1 MNFFKKILGQKN
13 FNNKTAINI
22 KKINFNHDAGKIFAA
37 ISEYSEKS
45 EVRYVGGC
53 IRKILNNEEI
63 DDIDLATNLKPD
75 ETINALKSSQINF
88 YESGIEH
95 GTITANIN
103 GKNFEITSLRKD
115 VSTDGRHANVEFS
128 ESWHEDASRRDFTIN
143 SIYADLD
150 GNLYDPFNGKEDLEK
165 KIIKFIGNAEKR
177 IKEDYLRILRY
188 IRFSLNY
195 SNLTHQDSVKK
206 IIKQNI
212 SGISKISSERL
223 LSELKKIFNSNGILK
238 LHSDKFSLEIIQII
252 FPQLKNLNILKKL
265 NRYVENHNFQKDFIL
280 LIAILI
286 IDDTDNCEYFLY
298 KFKISNEDKK
308 RIMFIKNFYSKPLEK
323 NFFSEKNLWKV
334 LYNDGKKSLMDLI
347 NFSIIRSK
355 KDDDKKLIKLK
366 DFFNNQSPPIFP
378 IKARE
383 LIGKYNLKEGRE
395 LGQKLRQI
403 ENLWI
408 ENDFKIQQKDIEK
421 IVTT

>member
-1 MNFFKKILGQKN
+1 MNFFKNILGQKN
-13 FNNKTAINI
+13 INNKTAINI
-22 KKINFNHDAGKIFAA
+22 KKINFNTDVGKIFAA

-75 ETINALKSSQINF
+75 ETINALKNNQINF
-88 YESGIEH
+88 YETGIDH

-103 GKNFEITSLRKD
+103 GKDFEITSLRRD

-128 ESWHEDASRRDFTIN
+128 ESWYEDASRRDFTIN
-143 SIYADLD
+143 SIYSDLN

-308 RIMFIKNFYSKPLEK
+308 RIMFIKNFHSKPLEK

-347 NFSIIRSK
+347 NFSILRSK

-366 DFFNNQSPPIFP
+366 DFFNNQSPPVFP

-395 LGQKLRQI
+395 LGQKLKQI

>member
-1 MNFFKKILGQKN
+1 MNFLKNILRQKN
-13 FNNKTAINI
+13 INNKTAINI
-22 KKINFNHDAGKIFAA
+22 KKINFNTDVGKIFAA

-88 YESGIEH
+88 YETGIDH

-103 GKNFEITSLRKD
+103 GKDFEITSLRKD

-150 GNLYDPFNGKEDLEK
+150 GNLYDPFNGKEDLKK
-165 KIIKFIGNAEKR
+165 KIIKFIGNTETR

-252 FPQLKNLNILKKL
+252 FPQLKNINTLKKL

-347 NFSIIRSK
+347 NFSILRSK

-403 ENLWI
+403 ENLCI

>member
-1 MNFFKKILGQKN
+1 MNFLKNILRQKN
-13 FNNKTAINI
+13 INNKTAINI
-22 KKINFNHDAGKIFAA
+22 KKINFNTDVGKIFAA

-88 YESGIEH
+88 YETGIDH

-103 GKNFEITSLRKD
+103 GKDFEITSLRKD

-128 ESWHEDASRRDFTIN
+128 ESWYEDASRRDFTIN
-143 SIYADLD
+143 SIYSDLN

-252 FPQLKNLNILKKL
+252 FPQLKNINILKKL
-265 NRYVENHNFQKDFIL
+265 NRYVENHNFQKDFIF

-308 RIMFIKNFYSKPLEK
+308 RIMFIKNFYSKSLEK

-347 NFSIIRSK
+347 NFTILRSK

-421 IVTT
+421 IATT

>member
-1 MNFFKKILGQKN
+1 MNFLKNILRQKN
-13 FNNKTAINI
+13 INNKTAINI
-22 KKINFNHDAGKIFAA
+22 KKINFNTDVGKIFAA

-88 YESGIEH
+88 YETGIDH

-103 GKNFEITSLRKD
+103 GKDFEITSLRKD

-143 SIYADLD
+143 SIYSDLN

-252 FPQLKNLNILKKL
+252 FPQLKNINILKKL
-265 NRYVENHNFQKDFIL
+265 NRYVENHNFQKDFIF

-308 RIMFIKNFYSKPLEK
+308 RIMFIKNFYSKSLEK

-347 NFSIIRSK
+347 NFTILRSK

-421 IVTT
+421 IATT

>member
-1 MNFFKKILGQKN
+1 MNFFKNIFGQKKI
-13 FNNKTAINI
+13 NNKTAINI
-22 KKINFNHDAGKIFAA
+22 KKINFNTDVGKIFAA

-75 ETINALKSSQINF
+75 ETINALKNNQINF
-88 YESGIEH
+88 YETGIDH

-103 GKNFEITSLRKD
+103 GKDFEITSLRRD

-128 ESWHEDASRRDFTIN
+128 ESWYEDASRRDFTIN
-143 SIYADLD
+143 SIYSDLN

-165 KIIKFIGNAEKR
+165 KIIKFIGDPEKR

-195 SNLTHQDSVKK
+195 SNLNHQDSVKK

-238 LHSDKFSLEIIQII
+238 LHSDNFSLEIIQII

-308 RIMFIKNFYSKPLEK
+308 RIMFIKNFHSKPAEK

-347 NFSIIRSK
+347 NFSILRSK

-395 LGQKLRQI
+395 LGQKLKQI

>member
-1 MNFFKKILGQKN
+1 MNFFKNILRQKN
-13 FNNKTAINI
+13 INNKTAINI
-22 KKINFNHDAGKIFAA
+22 KKINFNTDVGKIFTS

-63 DDIDLATNLKPD
+63 DDIDLATNLKPN
-75 ETINALKSSQINF
+75 EIINALKKSQINF
-88 YESGIEH
+88 YETGLDH

-115 VSTDGRHANVEFS
+115 VSTDGRHANVEFC

-165 KIIKFIGNAEKR
+165 KIIKFIGDPEKR

-195 SNLTHQDSVKK
+195 SNLIHLDSVKK

-212 SGISKISSERL
+212 NGISKISSERL

-252 FPQLKNLNILKKL
+252 FPQLKNLKILKKL
-265 NRYVENHNFQKDFIL
+265 NKYMENDNFQKDFIL

-286 IDDTDNCEYFLY
+286 IDESDNCEYFLY

-308 RIMFIKNFYSKPLEK
+308 RIIFIKNFYSKPLEK

-334 LYNDGKKSLMDLI
+334 LYNNGKKSLMDLI
-347 NFSIIRSK
+347 DFSILRSK
-355 KDDDKKLIKLK
+355 KDDDKKLIKLRG
-366 DFFNNQSPPIFP
+366 FFNNQSPPIFP
-378 IKARE
+378 VKAVE

>member
-1 MNFFKKILGQKN
+1 MNFFKNILGQKN
-13 FNNKTAINI
+13 INNKIAINI
-22 KKINFNHDAGKIFAA
+22 KKINFNTDVGKIFSA

-53 IRKILNNEEI
+53 IRKILNNEEV

-75 ETINALKSSQINF
+75 EIINALKNNQINY
-88 YESGIEH
+88 YETGIDH

-103 GKNFEITSLRKD
+103 GKDFEITSLRKD

-143 SIYADLD
+143 SIYSDLD

-165 KIIKFIGNAEKR
+165 KIIKFIGDAEKR

-252 FPQLKNLNILKKL
+252 FPQLKNINILKKL
-265 NRYVENHNFQKDFIL
+265 NRFVENHNFQKDFIL

-308 RIMFIKNFYSKPLEK
+308 RIMFIKNFYSKPPEK

-347 NFSIIRSK
+347 NFSILRSK

-366 DFFNNQSPPIFP
+366 DFFNNQSPPVFP

-395 LGQKLRQI
+395 LGQKLRKI

>member
-1 MNFFKKILGQKN
+1 MNFLKNILRQKN
-13 FNNKTAINI
+13 IKNKTAINI
-22 KKINFNHDAGKIFAA
+22 KKINFNTDVGKIFAA

-88 YESGIEH
+88 YETGIDH

-103 GKNFEITSLRKD
+103 GKDFEITSLRKD

-143 SIYADLD
+143 SIYSDLN

-252 FPQLKNLNILKKL
+252 FPQLKNINILKKL

-308 RIMFIKNFYSKPLEK
+308 RIMFIKNFYSKSLEK

-347 NFSIIRSK
+347 NFSILRSK

>member
-1 MNFFKKILGQKN
+1 M
-13 FNNKTAINI
+13 
-22 KKINFNHDAGKIFAA
+22 
-37 ISEYSEKS
+37 
-45 EVRYVGGC
+45 
-53 IRKILNNEEI
+53 
-63 DDIDLATNLKPD
+63 
-75 ETINALKSSQINF
+75 
-88 YESGIEH
+88 
-95 GTITANIN
+95 
-103 GKNFEITSLRKD
+103 
-115 VSTDGRHANVEFS
+115 
-128 ESWHEDASRRDFTIN
+128 
-143 SIYADLD
+143 
-150 GNLYDPFNGKEDLEK
+150 
-165 KIIKFIGNAEKR
+165 
-177 IKEDYLRILRY
+177 
-188 IRFSLNY
+188 
-195 SNLTHQDSVKK
+195 THQDSVKK

-252 FPQLKNLNILKKL
+252 FPQLKNINILKKL
-265 NRYVENHNFQKDFIL
+265 NRYVENHNFQKDFIF

-308 RIMFIKNFYSKPLEK
+308 RIMFIKNFYSKSLEK

-347 NFSIIRSK
+347 NFSILRSK

-366 DFFNNQSPPIFP
+366 GFFNNQSPPIFP

>member
-1 MNFFKKILGQKN
+1 MNFFKNILGQKN
-13 FNNKTAINI
+13 INNKTAINI
-22 KKINFNHDAGKIFAA
+22 KKINFNTDVGKIFSA

-53 IRKILNNEEI
+53 IRKILNNEEV

-75 ETINALKSSQINF
+75 ETINALKNNQINY
-88 YESGIEH
+88 YETGIDH

-103 GKNFEITSLRKD
+103 GKDFEITSLRKD

-128 ESWHEDASRRDFTIN
+128 ESWYEDASRRDFTIN
-143 SIYADLD
+143 SIYSDLN

-165 KIIKFIGNAEKR
+165 KIIKFIGDAEKR

-252 FPQLKNLNILKKL
+252 FPQLKNINILKKL
-265 NRYVENHNFQKDFIL
+265 NRYVENHNFQKDFIF

-308 RIMFIKNFYSKPLEK
+308 RIMFIKNFYSKSLEK

-347 NFSIIRSK
+347 NFTILRSK

-421 IVTT
+421 IATT

>member
-1 MNFFKKILGQKN
+1 MNFFKNIFGQKKI
-13 FNNKTAINI
+13 NNKTAINI
-22 KKINFNHDAGKIFAA
+22 KKINFNTDVGKIFAA

-75 ETINALKSSQINF
+75 ETINALKNNQINF
-88 YESGIEH
+88 YETGIEH

-103 GKNFEITSLRKD
+103 GKDFEITSLRKD

-128 ESWHEDASRRDFTIN
+128 ESWYEDASRRDFTIN
-143 SIYADLD
+143 SIYSDLN

-347 NFSIIRSK
+347 NFSILRSK

-395 LGQKLRQI
+395 LGQKLKQI

>member
-1 MNFFKKILGQKN
+1 MNFFKNILGQKN
-13 FNNKTAINI
+13 INNKTAINI
-22 KKINFNHDAGKIFAA
+22 KKINFNTDVGKIFAA

-88 YESGIEH
+88 YETGIDH

-103 GKNFEITSLRKD
+103 GKDFEITSLRKD

-143 SIYADLD
+143 SIYSDLD

-165 KIIKFIGNAEKR
+165 KIIKFIGDAEKR

-252 FPQLKNLNILKKL
+252 FPQLKNINILKKL
-265 NRYVENHNFQKDFIL
+265 NRFVENHNFQKDFIL

-347 NFSIIRSK
+347 NFSILRSK

-366 DFFNNQSPPIFP
+366 DFFNNQSPPVFP

-395 LGQKLRQI
+395 LGQKLRKI

-421 IVTT
+421 IVTN

>member
-75 ETINALKSSQINF
+75 ETINALKNSQINF

-165 KIIKFIGNAEKR
+165 KIIKFIGDPEKR

-195 SNLTHQDSVKK
+195 SNLNHQDSVKK

-223 LSELKKIFNSNGILK
+223 LSELKKIFNSSGILK
-238 LHSDKFSLEIIQII
+238 LHSDNFSLEIIQII
-252 FPQLKNLNILKKL
+252 FPQLKNIKILKKL
-265 NRYVENHNFQKDFIL
+265 NKYAEKYNFQKDFIF

-323 NFFSEKNLWKV
+323 NFFSEKNLWKI

>member
-165 KIIKFIGNAEKR
+165 KIIKFIGDPEKR

-195 SNLTHQDSVKK
+195 SNLNHQDSVKK

-223 LSELKKIFNSNGILK
+223 LSELKKIFNSSGILK
-238 LHSDKFSLEIIQII
+238 LHSDNFSLEIIQII
-252 FPQLKNLNILKKL
+252 FPQLKNIKILKKL
-265 NRYVENHNFQKDFIL
+265 NKYAEKYNFQKDFIF

-323 NFFSEKNLWKV
+323 NFFSEKNLWKI

>member
-1 MNFFKKILGQKN
+1 MNFFKNIFGQKKI
-13 FNNKTAINI
+13 NNKTAINI
-22 KKINFNHDAGKIFAA
+22 KKINFNTDVGKIFAA

-53 IRKILNNEEI
+53 IRRILNNEEI

-75 ETINALKSSQINF
+75 ETINALKNNQINF
-88 YESGIEH
+88 YETGIDH

-103 GKNFEITSLRKD
+103 GKDFEITSLRRD

-128 ESWHEDASRRDFTIN
+128 ESWYEDASRRDFTIN
-143 SIYADLD
+143 SIYSDLN

-195 SNLTHQDSVKK
+195 SNLTHQDTVKK

-347 NFSIIRSK
+347 NFSILRSK

>member
-1 MNFFKKILGQKN
+1 MDFFKKILGQKN

-22 KKINFNHDAGKIFAA
+22 KKINFNYDAGKIFAA

-88 YESGIEH
+88 YESGIDH

-165 KIIKFIGNAEKR
+165 KIIKFIGDPEKR

-195 SNLTHQDSVKK
+195 SNLNHQDSVKK

-238 LHSDKFSLEIIQII
+238 LYSDNFSLEIIQII
-252 FPQLKNLNILKKL
+252 FPQLKNIKILKKL
-265 NRYVENHNFQKDFIL
+265 NKYVENYNFQKDFIL

-298 KFKISNEDKK
+298 KFKISNEKKK
-308 RIMFIKNFYSKPLEK
+308 RIMFIKDFYSKPIEK

-334 LYNDGKKSLMDLI
+334 LYNNGKKSLMDLI
-347 NFSIIRSK
+347 NFSILISK

-408 ENDFKIQQKDIEK
+408 ENDFKIQKKDIEK
-421 IVTT
+421 IVST

>member
-1 MNFFKKILGQKN
+1 MNFLKNILRQKN
-13 FNNKTAINI
+13 INNKTAINI
-22 KKINFNHDAGKIFAA
+22 KKINFNTDVGKIFAA

-88 YESGIEH
+88 YETGIDH

-103 GKNFEITSLRKD
+103 GKDFEITSLRKD
-115 VSTDGRHANVEFS
+115 VSTDGRHAKVEFS

-143 SIYADLD
+143 SIYSDLD

-252 FPQLKNLNILKKL
+252 FPQLKNINILKKL

-308 RIMFIKNFYSKPLEK
+308 RIMFIKNFYSKSLEK

-347 NFSIIRSK
+347 NFTILRSK

-421 IVTT
+421 IATT

>member
-1 MNFFKKILGQKN
+1 MNFFKNILGQKN
-13 FNNKTAINI
+13 INNKTAINI
-22 KKINFNHDAGKIFAA
+22 KKINFNTDVGKIFSA

-53 IRKILNNEEI
+53 IRKILNNEEV

-75 ETINALKSSQINF
+75 ETINALKNNQINY
-88 YESGIEH
+88 YETGIDH

-103 GKNFEITSLRKD
+103 GKDFEITSLRKD

-128 ESWHEDASRRDFTIN
+128 ESWYEDASRRDFTIN
-143 SIYADLD
+143 SIYSDLN

-252 FPQLKNLNILKKL
+252 FPQLKNINILKKL
-265 NRYVENHNFQKDFIL
+265 NRFVENHNFQKDFIL

-308 RIMFIKNFYSKPLEK
+308 RIMFIKNFYSKPPEK

-347 NFSIIRSK
+347 NFSILRSK

-366 DFFNNQSPPIFP
+366 GFFNNQSPPIFP

-421 IVTT
+421 IATT

>member
-1 MNFFKKILGQKN
+1 MNFLKNILRQKN
-13 FNNKTAINI
+13 INNKTAINI
-22 KKINFNHDAGKIFAA
+22 KKINFNTDVGKIFAA

-75 ETINALKSSQINF
+75 ETINALKNSQINF
-88 YESGIEH
+88 YETGIDH

-103 GKNFEITSLRKD
+103 GKDFEITSLRKD

-128 ESWHEDASRRDFTIN
+128 ESWYEDASRRDFTIN
-143 SIYADLD
+143 SIYSDLN

-252 FPQLKNLNILKKL
+252 FPQLKNISILKKL
-265 NRYVENHNFQKDFIL
+265 NKYGENNNLQKDFVL

-298 KFKISNEDKK
+298 KYKISNEDKK
-308 RIMFIKNFYSKPLEK
+308 RIMFIKNFYSKPIEK
-323 NFFSEKNLWKV
+323 NFFTEKNLWKV
-334 LYNDGKKSLMDLI
+334 LYNNGKKSLMDLI
-347 NFSIIRSK
+347 YFSIFRSK
-355 KDDDKKLIKLK
+355 KDDDIKLIIFKN
-366 DFFNNQSPPIFP
+366 FFNNQSPPIFP

-383 LIGKYNLKEGRE
+383 LIDKYNLKEGRE

-403 ENLWI
+403 EILWI
-408 ENDFKIQQKDIEK
+408 ENGFKIQQKDVEK

>member
-1 MNFFKKILGQKN
+1 MNFFKNILGQKN
-13 FNNKTAINI
+13 INNKTAINI
-22 KKINFNHDAGKIFAA
+22 KKINFNTDVGKIFAA

-88 YESGIEH
+88 YETGIDH

-103 GKNFEITSLRKD
+103 GKDFEITSLRKD

-143 SIYADLD
+143 SIYSDLN

-252 FPQLKNLNILKKL
+252 FPQLKNINILKKL
-265 NRYVENHNFQKDFIL
+265 NRYVENHNFQKDFIF

-308 RIMFIKNFYSKPLEK
+308 RIMFIKNFYSKSLEK

-347 NFSIIRSK
+347 NFSILRSK

-421 IVTT
+421 IATT

>member
-1 MNFFKKILGQKN
+1 MNFFKNILGQKN
-13 FNNKTAINI
+13 INNKTAINI
-22 KKINFNHDAGKIFAA
+22 KKINFNTDVGKIFSA

-53 IRKILNNEEI
+53 IRKILNNEEV

-75 ETINALKSSQINF
+75 EIINALKNNQINY
-88 YESGIEH
+88 YETGIDH

-103 GKNFEITSLRKD
+103 GKDFEITSLRKD

-143 SIYADLD
+143 SIYSDLD

-165 KIIKFIGNAEKR
+165 KIIKFIGDAEKR

-252 FPQLKNLNILKKL
+252 FPQLKNINILKKL
-265 NRYVENHNFQKDFIL
+265 NRYIENHNFQKDFIL

-323 NFFSEKNLWKV
+323 FSLSEKNLWKV

-347 NFSIIRSK
+347 NFSILRSK

-421 IVTT
+421 IVNT

>member
-128 ESWHEDASRRDFTIN
+128 ESWKEDASRRDFTIN

-165 KIIKFIGNAEKR
+165 KIIKFIGDPEKR

-195 SNLTHQDSVKK
+195 SNLNHQDSVKK

-238 LHSDKFSLEIIQII
+238 LHSDNFSLEIIQII
-252 FPQLKNLNILKKL
+252 FPQLKNIKILKKL
-265 NRYVENHNFQKDFIL
+265 NKYAEKYNFQKDFIF

-395 LGQKLRQI
+395 LGQKLRKM
-403 ENLWI
+403 ESLWI

-421 IVTT
+421 IATT

>member
-1 MNFFKKILGQKN
+1 MNFLKNILRQKN
-13 FNNKTAINI
+13 INNKTAINI
-22 KKINFNHDAGKIFAA
+22 KKINFNTDVGKIFAA

-53 IRKILNNEEI
+53 IRKILNNEEV

-75 ETINALKSSQINF
+75 EIINALKNNKINY
-88 YESGIEH
+88 YETGIDH

-103 GKNFEITSLRKD
+103 GKDFEITSLRKD

-143 SIYADLD
+143 SIYSDLD

-195 SNLTHQDSVKK
+195 SHLTHQDSVKK

-212 SGISKISSERL
+212 SGVSKISSERL

-252 FPQLKNLNILKKL
+252 FPQLKNIKILKKL
-265 NRYVENHNFQKDFIL
+265 NRYVENHNFQKDFIF

-308 RIMFIKNFYSKPLEK
+308 RIMFIKNFYSKSLEK

-347 NFSIIRSK
+347 NFSILRSK

-421 IVTT
+421 IVIT

>member
-22 KKINFNHDAGKIFAA
+22 KKINFNTDVGKIFAA

-88 YESGIEH
+88 YETGIDH

-103 GKNFEITSLRKD
+103 GKDFEITSLRKD

-128 ESWHEDASRRDFTIN
+128 ESWYEDASRRDFTIN
-143 SIYADLD
+143 SIYSDLN

-252 FPQLKNLNILKKL
+252 FPQLKNINILKKL
-265 NRYVENHNFQKDFIL
+265 NRYVENHNFQKDFIF

-308 RIMFIKNFYSKPLEK
+308 RIMFIKNFYSKSLEK

-347 NFSIIRSK
+347 NFTILRSK

-421 IVTT
+421 IATT

>member
-150 GNLYDPFNGKEDLEK
+150 GNLYL
-165 KIIKFIGNAEKR
+165 
-177 IKEDYLRILRY
+177 
-188 IRFSLNY
+188 SLI
-195 SNLTHQDSVKK
+195 H
-206 IIKQNI
+206 I
-212 SGISKISSERL
+212 SEPTR
-223 LSELKKIFNSNGILK
+223 
-238 LHSDKFSLEIIQII
+238 
-252 FPQLKNLNILKKL
+252 P
-265 NRYVENHNFQKDFIL
+265 Y
-280 LIAILI
+280 
-286 IDDTDNCEYFLY
+286 
-298 KFKISNEDKK
+298 
-308 RIMFIKNFYSKPLEK
+308 
-323 NFFSEKNLWKV
+323 
-334 LYNDGKKSLMDLI
+334 
-347 NFSIIRSK
+347 
-355 KDDDKKLIKLK
+355 
-366 DFFNNQSPPIFP
+366 
-378 IKARE
+378 
-383 LIGKYNLKEGRE
+383 
-395 LGQKLRQI
+395 
-403 ENLWI
+403 
-408 ENDFKIQQKDIEK
+408 
-421 IVTT
+421 

>member
-1 MNFFKKILGQKN
+1 MNFFKNIFGQKKI
-13 FNNKTAINI
+13 NNKTAINI
-22 KKINFNHDAGKIFAA
+22 KKINFNTDVGKIFAA

-75 ETINALKSSQINF
+75 ETINALKNNQINF
-88 YESGIEH
+88 YETGKEH

-103 GKNFEITSLRKD
+103 GKDFEITSLRRD

-128 ESWHEDASRRDFTIN
+128 ESWYEDASRRDFTIN
-143 SIYADLD
+143 SIYSDLN

-252 FPQLKNLNILKKL
+252 FPQLKNINILKKL

-347 NFSIIRSK
+347 NFSILRSK

-395 LGQKLRQI
+395 LGQKLKQI

>member
-165 KIIKFIGNAEKR
+165 KIIKFIGDPEKR

-195 SNLTHQDSVKK
+195 SNLNHQDSVKK

-223 LSELKKIFNSNGILK
+223 LSELKKIFNSSGILK
-238 LHSDKFSLEIIQII
+238 LHSDNFSLEIIQII
-252 FPQLKNLNILKKL
+252 FPQLKNIKILKKL
-265 NRYVENHNFQKDFIL
+265 NKYAEKYNFQKDFIF

-323 NFFSEKNLWKV
+323 NFFSEKNLWKI

-395 LGQKLRQI
+395 LGQKLKQI

>member
-1 MNFFKKILGQKN
+1 MNFFKNILGQKN
-13 FNNKTAINI
+13 INNKTAINI
-22 KKINFNHDAGKIFAA
+22 KKINFNTDVGKIFSA

-53 IRKILNNEEI
+53 IRKILNNEEV

-75 ETINALKSSQINF
+75 EIINALKNNQINY
-88 YESGIEH
+88 YETGIDH

-103 GKNFEITSLRKD
+103 GKDFEITSLRKD

-128 ESWHEDASRRDFTIN
+128 ESWLEDASRRDFTIN
-143 SIYADLD
+143 SIYSDLD

-165 KIIKFIGNAEKR
+165 KIIKFIGDAEKR

-206 IIKQNI
+206 IIKKNI

-252 FPQLKNLNILKKL
+252 FPQLKNINILKKL

-323 NFFSEKNLWKV
+323 FFFSEKNLWKV

-347 NFSIIRSK
+347 NFTILRSK